1 MVIVALLC
9 MVAMVF
15 LHISLFLMFFMF
27 AMFIFGI
34 CVVYGVVE
42 FIGGDVLASLSMVVL
57 FLWGIYMYKN
67 EKEKVF
73 IYGLCICGFVGLV
86 VSALLDKQVL

>member
-1 MVIVALLC
+1 MVIVVLFC

-27 AMFIFGI
+27 AIFVFGI
-34 CVVYGVVE
+34 CVIYGFVE
-42 FIGGDVLASLSMVVL
+42 FIGGSILASLSMVVL

-73 IYGLCICGFVGLV
+73 IYSLCICGFMGLIV
-86 VSALLDKQVL
+86 LAFVDKQVL

>member
-27 AMFIFGI
+27 VFGI

-42 FIGGDVLASLSMVVL
+42 FICGDVLASLSMVVL

-73 IYGLCICGFVGLV
+73 ICGLCACGFVGLV